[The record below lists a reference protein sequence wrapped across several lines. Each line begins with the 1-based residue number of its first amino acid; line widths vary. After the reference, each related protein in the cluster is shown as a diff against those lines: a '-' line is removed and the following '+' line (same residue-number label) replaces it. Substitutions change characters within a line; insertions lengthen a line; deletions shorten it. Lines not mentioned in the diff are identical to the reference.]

1 MKPALV
7 TSLGHYLIR
16 NLQDRR
22 WTTFRAAVAYVR
34 SSGTQYYASRTDA
47 PYERITFC
55 DALNEFSERSD
66 IELVRMSVGIKPI
79 GSSQEKYDGTSKEGL
94 EQLLDPSREILVYRG
109 KGVFHPKMFLFKN
122 DRKASVLVGSGNL
135 TFGGLYDNVEVGLSL
150 SLDAEDD
157 WEEYEDF
164 VSQIEGELEG
174 WEQLCDKLDS
184 ALLRQLQVDQLVGTE
199 QASRPADLNL

>member
-1 MKPALV
+1 
-7 TSLGHYLIR
+7 
-16 NLQDRR
+16 
-22 WTTFRAAVAYVR
+22 
-34 SSGTQYYASRTDA
+34 
-47 PYERITFC
+47 
-55 DALNEFSERSD
+55 
-66 IELVRMSVGIKPI
+66 
-79 GSSQEKYDGTSKEGL
+79 
-94 EQLLDPSREILVYRG
+94 
-109 KGVFHPKMFLFKN
+109 MFLFKN